1 MEIRQQWFVCG
12 KLYFSCCCGFLLFRR
27 GCHFSWQS
35 FSVARDTYMYTF
47 LKECGHTWA
56 RPLQNVVW
64 VIRCRNG
71 PRCVR
76 GVHSHL
82 DSQSCPLVWSPISNR
97 SERGLCSTFTCLF
110 YHSTV
115 YFWCSALKLKVACG
129 PYWQEKNKKV
139 ESMSNG
145 GKKNSG
151 NIFKEG
157 LVILGGLLW
166 ADVRFDVTER
176 PQDSQCPLMLP
187 ARYFCQCSVFRAGHP
202 MWCSCLWLKSTVV
215 CRTEQQWSKWSETA
229 NNNIRWRTRIFNC
242 DPFRET
248 QKRLLF
254 RSISRR
260 FKWYHWICRVFKR

>member
-1 MEIRQQWFVCG
+1 MEIRQRWFVCG

-64 VIRCRNG
+64 VIPSRDG

-76 GVHSHL
+76 GCIHTWTGRAVR
-82 DSQSCPLVWSPISNR
+82 SCGALLATGLNGACVPLSPA
-97 SERGLCSTFTCLF
+97 CFTIQQF
-110 YHSTV
+110 
-115 YFWCSALKLKVACG
+115 YFWCSALKLEVAWR

-139 ESMSNG
+139 GSMSNG

-176 PQDSQCPLMLP
+176 PQDLQCPLMLP
-187 ARYFCQCSVFRAGHP
+187 ARYFCQYSVFRAGHP

-229 NNNIRWRTRIFNC
+229 NNNIRWQTHIFNC

-248 QKRLLF
+248 QKKRLL
-254 RSISRR
+254 SDL
-260 FKWYHWICRVFKR
+260 